1 MAVIQWRAPTLI
13 VVILWRIFFIYGDG
27 DEIKSQFF
35 FALLDRVAKREKRAK
50 NKITRMEWATQELEP
65 WQ

>member
-1 MAVIQWRAPTLI
+1 MEEMTCVIPG
-13 VVILWRIFFIYGDG
+13 RIFFIDGRG

-35 FALLDRVAKREKRAK
+35 SHCWIVWPERGKRAR

>member
-1 MAVIQWRAPTLI
+1 MMSAFPLFFSHCWI
-13 VVILWRIFFIYGDG
+13 VRP
-27 DEIKSQFF
+27 E
-35 FALLDRVAKREKRAK
+35 REKREK